1 MCGEI
6 GRGWSGGTKND
17 TSYRTVGGHT
27 GTLTRMGCH
36 GDSHGR
42 VWRNTI
48 KSLHSISTLIV
59 TLEKAFAFVKVGT
72 NHRTCIEAHH
82 WKESYQLVLKLDNLN
97 TNLQALKTA
106 ESRQLLGSL

>member
-1 MCGEI
+1 
-6 GRGWSGGTKND
+6 
-17 TSYRTVGGHT
+17 
-27 GTLTRMGCH
+27 MGCH

-42 VWRNTI
+42 VWRNKI
-48 KSLHSISTLIV
+48 KSLQYQHLLLQAI

-97 TNLQALKTA
+97 INLQALKTA